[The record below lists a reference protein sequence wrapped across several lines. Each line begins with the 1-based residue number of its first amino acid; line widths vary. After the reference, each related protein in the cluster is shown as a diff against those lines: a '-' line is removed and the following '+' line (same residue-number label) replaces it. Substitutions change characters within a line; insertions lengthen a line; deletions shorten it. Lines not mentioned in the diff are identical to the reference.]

1 MNSYEL
7 QRIKRESYTKGLR
20 DGQAISSKVDTSIR
34 LVNVLSKPKGVGK
47 TIIGRTIRIN
57 KEME

>member
-1 MNSYEL
+1 MNDYEL

-20 DGQAISSKVDTSIR
+20 DGQAISSKADTSIR
-34 LVNVLSKPKGVGK
+34 LVNVLSKTKGVGK
-47 TIIGRTIRIN
+47 TILERAIRVN

>member
-1 MNSYEL
+1 MNEYEL

-20 DGQAISSKVDTSIR
+20 DGQAISSKADISIR
-34 LVNVLSKPKGVGK
+34 LVNVLTKTKGVGK
-47 TIIGRTIRIN
+47 TILERAIRIN